1 MDYNVKHNSTN
12 SHSELKW
19 TSISSVNRCVLQC
32 NSMLVTSVLVL
43 SSQVSAFLLNMLSVS
58 DRRCCYHLICCRT
71 RRSRSPR
78 CCREGRAALTY
89 WISMS
94 HISSPAGL
102 PSPAQHPIFSV
113 KPSDPSVPVAV
124 TFKRR
129 CHPRRLLMS
138 SPDALSIQV
147 PKSSASPCLMTRWTG
162 VRTGHSIVRS
172 ATQTKQ
178 C

>member
-1 MDYNVKHNSTN
+1 MSNKIQHNHHN
-12 SHSELKW
+12 HSELKS
-19 TSISSVNRCVLQC
+19 TGIHSVNRCVLQC
-32 NSMLVTSVLVL
+32 KNMLVTCVLVP
-43 SSQVSAFLLNMLSVS
+43 SSQVSAFLPEHVLSLS
-58 DRRCCYHLICCRT
+58 DRRCRT

-78 CCREGRAALTY
+78 CCKEGRAALTY

-94 HISSPAGL
+94 HISYLAGPA
-102 PSPAQHPIFSV
+102 SPAQHPIFLV

-124 TFKRR
+124 TFMRR
-129 CHPRRLLMS
+129 CHPLRLLMS

-162 VRTGHSIVRS
+162 VRTGRSIARS
-172 ATQTKQ
+172 ATQTSQ